1 MADTKSTEPSNGD
14 AGSADPGLSAP
25 VPSRTARLRDTT
37 LRVRDVV
44 TDTVTRPF
52 RKPDLEV
59 PRLHRAME
67 SWGNLTDEKVE
78 IMTTV
83 IATPPHVDDETR
95 GEFVALI
102 RTLREL
108 DVRDT
113 VSPFPLQ
120 GLRPCVLTLAR
131 LWLPQSKHRS
141 DAVIR
146 GVEIEKV
153 LKDHGVRL
161 GAYQLVKLLS
171 TARAW
176 RVGGVWALRVLYLT
190 HLCWGC
196 NRTARGG
203 WRG

>member
-1 MADTKSTEPSNGD
+1 MYVTPFHRSSPRAASVCT
-14 AGSADPGLSAP
+14 DP
-25 VPSRTARLRDTT
+25 
-37 LRVRDVV
+37 
-44 TDTVTRPF
+44 
-52 RKPDLEV
+52 
-59 PRLHRAME
+59 
-67 SWGNLTDEKVE
+67 
-78 IMTTV
+78 
-83 IATPPHVDDETR
+83 
-95 GEFVALI
+95 
-102 RTLREL
+102 
-108 DVRDT
+108 
-113 VSPFPLQ
+113 
-120 GLRPCVLTLAR
+120 AR

-190 HLCWGC
+190 HLWWGC
-196 NRTARGG
+196 NRTARGR